1 MDLTVLAHLELY
13 HSRPIAPTRR
23 MALGAR
29 ELPTDPAP
37 GAGSVLLGGI
47 AARFGPV
54 VGDDVEDEELEL
66 LMAQLERGIRVV
78 QPRLRH
84 RLQTDRVGLLR
95 SQLRLVTQGSTA
107 DFEFSTQGS
116 PLVCVLGA
124 VYAAGGLSASART
137 TAFAAIRKGLRWR
150 GPLGSE
156 LIGHL
161 SGRSEDPKWL
171 ASAADPVAWAL
182 TTLGFAAEASSPRPD
197 EIRRRFRQSLRSAHP
212 DHGGAEEA
220 AAERIAELSEA
231 RRILLGEMSA

>member
-23 MALGAR
+23 LALGTR

-37 GAGSVLLGGI
+37 GPGSVLLGGI

-54 VGDDVEDEELEL
+54 VQNDVEDEELEL
-66 LMAQLERGIRVV
+66 LMAQLERGMRVV

-84 RLQTDRVGLLR
+84 RVQGDRVGLLR
-95 SQLRLVTQGSTA
+95 SHLRLVTRGSSA
-107 DFEFSTQGS
+107 AFDFTTQGS
-116 PLVCVLGA
+116 ALVCVLGA
-124 VYAAGGLSASART
+124 LYAAGELTSPART

-150 GPLGSE
+150 GPLGGE

-161 SGRSEDPKWL
+161 TGRTEGPSWL
-171 ASAADPVAWAL
+171 DGALDPVAWAL
-182 TTLGFAAEASSPRPD
+182 TTLGFDPAGKRPQRD
-197 EIRRRFRQSLRSAHP
+197 QIRRRFRQGLRQAHP

-220 AAERIAELSEA
+220 AAHRIAELTEA
-231 RRILLGEMSA
+231 RRILLGGAGV